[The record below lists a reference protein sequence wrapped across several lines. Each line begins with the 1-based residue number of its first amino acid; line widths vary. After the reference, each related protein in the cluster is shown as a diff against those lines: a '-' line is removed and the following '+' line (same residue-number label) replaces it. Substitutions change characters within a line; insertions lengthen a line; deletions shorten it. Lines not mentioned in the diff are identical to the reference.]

1 MSLVID
7 DEQMIRDLADRVLAK
22 AGYTVLVADS
32 GEEGLDLLI
41 KHLDSVVLAVID
53 MTMEGWSGLE
63 TLRELRKVKPDLAG
77 IISSGFDIEDQS
89 IPQDLAQ
96 NTVLLQ
102 KPYRAQEL
110 TASIAE
116 VLEGCGEPYS

>member
-1 MSLVID
+1 MILVID

-77 IISSGFDIEDQS
+77 IISSGFDIEVEGGCVDDFRPDVVDQ
-89 IPQDLAQ
+89 
-96 NTVLLQ
+96 
-102 KPYRAQEL
+102 
-110 TASIAE
+110 
-116 VLEGCGEPYS
+116 